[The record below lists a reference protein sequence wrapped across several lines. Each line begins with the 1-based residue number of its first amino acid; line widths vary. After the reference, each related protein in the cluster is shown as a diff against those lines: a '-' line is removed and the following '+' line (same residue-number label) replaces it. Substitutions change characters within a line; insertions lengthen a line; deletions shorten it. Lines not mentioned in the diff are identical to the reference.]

1 MKDET
6 LLPDDFDF
14 DRFNDVVWLEVIA
27 SNPRMHSITA
37 STIAM
42 VALELNRRLG
52 AALQSGNSAQPV
64 TVPAGYVLVPVEPT
78 PEMIEAYRNALY
90 SGEPIVSST
99 ELYKAMLAAAP
110 KAPDGWIP
118 VSERM
123 PMQPLE
129 FDAMGTLR
137 FKENA
142 IVRKM
147 LDYSREHGYGLNEMA
162 LEDFTPDDRMQLM
175 QLIGYSLSGYGELSF
190 VSDESYNRA
199 EAAAPK
205 VKP

>member
-1 MKDET
+1 
-6 LLPDDFDF
+6 
-14 DRFNDVVWLEVIA
+14 
-27 SNPRMHSITA
+27 
-37 STIAM
+37 
-42 VALELNRRLG
+42 
-52 AALQSGNSAQPV
+52 
-64 TVPAGYVLVPVEPT
+64 
-78 PEMIEAYRNALY
+78 
-90 SGEPIVSST
+90 
-99 ELYKAMLAAAP
+99 
-110 KAPDGWIP
+110 
-118 VSERM
+118 M

-205 VKP
+205 VTP